1 MKSLICGI
9 ILFWNAILAVLT
21 RPIGLFLGGLWI
33 GFTSGI
39 KDIYDMQKFLKYKNY
54 QLQKKIKEME
64 DERKDR

>member
-9 ILFWNAILAVLT
+9 ILFWNAILAMLT
-21 RPIGLFLGGLWI
+21 RPIGLFFGGLWI

-39 KDIYDMQKFLKYKNY
+39 QDQLDMSKFLKYKNF

-64 DERKDR
+64 DGNGDS